1 MHSDESFHQVFAM
14 KKIPLWIVA
23 LLLLSGCGATYTK
36 VDPPATAKA
45 ATAGGADEC
54 PDGIDYKTGRCR

>member
-1 MHSDESFHQVFAM
+1 M
-14 KKIPLWIVA
+14 KYIQLWILP

-36 VDPPATAKA
+36 VDQPTPSSSA
-45 ATAGGADEC
+45 ATHEGGEEC